1 MTKSLSQAE
10 INERALARAVF
21 DNITVTS
28 GAPPTKSSAPW
39 KVFSITLL
47 ATTVVFTLTA
57 GFIRYATS

>member
-21 DNITVTS
+21 DNITSTT
-28 GAPPTKSSAPW
+28 GAPPAKATSPW
-39 KVFSITLL
+39 RVFSITLL